1 MSMRT
6 PLSRTR
12 GLGSAKEGADHFWW
26 QRVTAVANL
35 VLGIFAVAL
44 LVSLVGSDY
53 ATAKATLASP
63 LVAIMLLLFV
73 LSASYHMKLGMQ
85 TIIEDYVHSEGRK
98 MLFIMLNIF
107 YSVFVGLTCV
117 FAILKLSFGA

>member
-85 TIIEDYVHSEGRK
+85 TIIEDYVRSEGRK
-98 MLFIMLNIF
+98 MFFIMLNIF